1 MPIKTQ
7 HSTPPVADRRRHSSA
22 LEIQRHTA
30 QAATVATDD
39 STLSHHYASVEDRQ
53 RIREDLR
60 TELNLSSRPI
70 RTSIPSTN
78 HLGPYNMHFLASAAD
93 AARLE
98 ELMLMEALRR
108 SMQDAQVKDTD
119 AVGAEAEAARSSEA
133 LSDEYVYDDV
143 YGEVDDD
150 VHTGQSLRSSQV
162 QLTMRR
168 TSNPFDEEDE
178 APRSTQQQE
187 QQNAAEWNPFAA

>member
-1 MPIKTQ
+1 M
-7 HSTPPVADRRRHSSA
+7 
-22 LEIQRHTA
+22 A
-30 QAATVATDD
+30 QATAAAADD
-39 STLSHHYASVEDRQ
+39 STLSHHYASVEDRH

-60 TELNLSSRPI
+60 TQLNISSRPI

-78 HLGPYNMHFLASAAD
+78 ALGPYNMHFLASAAD

-108 SMQDAQVKDTD
+108 SMQDVQVKDTD
-119 AVGAEAEAARSSEA
+119 TAGAESEAARSNDA

-143 YGEVDDD
+143 YGEVDD
-150 VHTGQSLRSSQV
+150 VYTGQSLRSSQV

-168 TSNPFDEEDE
+168 TSNPFDEEE
-178 APRSTQQQE
+178 EIPRSTAQE
-187 QQNAAEWNPFAA
+187 QEQIAADWNPFSA

>member
-1 MPIKTQ
+1 M
-7 HSTPPVADRRRHSSA
+7 
-22 LEIQRHTA
+22 A
-30 QAATVATDD
+30 QAATAAADD
-39 STLSHHYASVEDRQ
+39 STLSHHYASVEDRH

-78 HLGPYNMHFLASAAD
+78 NLGPYNMHFLASAAD

-108 SMQDAQVKDTD
+108 SMQDVQVKDTD
-119 AVGAEAEAARSSEA
+119 AAGAEVEAARSSEA

-178 APRSTQQQE
+178 APRSTQQ
-187 QQNAAEWNPFAA
+187 